1 MEFMRKT
8 IRVGNSSGVI
18 LPKQLLGS
26 EVRVI
31 VVNQPINIKKEA
43 LKLLDDY
50 LPELLGVYIINEK
63 PIEILAISTN
73 IKEIINKNN
82 IKISIVPLSLIRKDI
97 TKQGLKDKLLKA
109 KTILNNSLLFELRK
123 EIKS

>member
-1 MEFMRKT
+1 MRKT
-8 IRVGNSSGVI
+8 IKVGNSSGVL

-43 LKLLDDY
+43 LKLLDNY

-63 PIEILAISTN
+63 PVEILAISTST
-73 IKEIINKNN
+73 KEIINKNN
-82 IKISIVPLSLIRKDI
+82 MKISIVPLSLIRKDI

-123 EIKS
+123 EIKR

>member
-1 MEFMRKT
+1 MRKT

-26 EVRVI
+26 EVRI
-31 VVNQPINIKKEA
+31 TVVNQPINIKKEA
-43 LKLLDDY
+43 LKILDNY
-50 LPELLGVYIINEK
+50 LPELLAIYIINEK
-63 PIEILAISTN
+63 PVEILAISTN

-123 EIKS
+123 EIKG